1 MRTEL
6 SDALKGR
13 YKLRKSLGE
22 GGMATVYLADDCRHE
37 RPVAIKVLDRERSA
51 ALGAERFE
59 REIKLLARLRHP
71 FILPLHDSGEA
82 AGELYF
88 VMPYIDGE
96 SLGARIRR
104 NGPLSLDETVR
115 IVGQVADALDY
126 AHSEGI
132 VHRDIKPENILLSRN
147 GHALLADF
155 GIARGAQVQEQG
167 SALTEVG
174 QGIGT
179 AAYMSPEQAL
189 GDDVDGRADIYS
201 LGCVV
206 YEMLA
211 GRPPFVGPT
220 SLSLVAQHVGTRAPT
235 LVGNNSDVTPSAVV
249 AVTRALEKDP
259 RDRFPS
265 AAAFLE
271 SLQSA
276 DRQAHASRSTQASPR
291 KLSIAVLPIANR
303 NTDPETEF
311 FSDGITEELINSL
324 AKVEGLRVV
333 SRTSTFAFK
342 GGDVPVHEIGT
353 RLNVGFVLEA
363 SVRRALD
370 RIRVTARLVEV
381 ADDSTAWSETYERKL
396 DDVFALQD
404 EITHAIVETITETLE
419 LGHLQR
425 PVSIAK
431 PQSLEAYDLY
441 LLGRHHWN
449 KRTKSE
455 MQRALELFRQATELD
470 PTYAPAYSGIAD
482 ATALLASWQFAS
494 PAAMYP
500 KAVAA
505 ANRAIELDPS
515 SADAHASIGFT
526 KLNWDWDW
534 DGAERELRQA
544 IQLNPNHETAHRW
557 LSAFL
562 AGIGKDDDAMPIAIR
577 AADLDP
583 ISVLP
588 VMNLGIIHLLAGRNE
603 DATREFSRVIEMDPG
618 FVRGHIFLC
627 ASLSFQGMH
636 DEAIAAGRRGA
647 DLANQLPVSLVPL
660 GSSLARAGRLDEAHV
675 MLDRIM
681 RDGIDPIY
689 EAMAQSSL
697 GDEDATLAA
706 LERGVEKR
714 SDWMYSIATQPL
726 FRGYHGNPRFVD
738 LLRQMNLLGDQRRH
752 RWEVTR

>member
-1 MRTEL
+1 
-6 SDALKGR
+6 
-13 YKLRKSLGE
+13 
-22 GGMATVYLADDCRHE
+22 YLADDCRHE

-59 REIKLLARLRHP
+59 REIKLLAHLRHP

-104 NGPLSLDETVR
+104 DGPLSLEDTTR
-115 IVGQVADALDY
+115 IMGQLADALDY
-126 AHSEGI
+126 AHAEGV
-132 VHRDIKPENILLSRN
+132 VHRDIKPENVLLSRN

-155 GIARGAQVQEQG
+155 GIARGAPLSTDQ
-167 SALTEVG
+167 SAPLTEAG
-174 QGIGT
+174 TGIGT
-179 AAYMSPEQAL
+179 ADYMSPEQAF
-189 GDDVDGRADIYS
+189 GEDGVDGRADIYS

-211 GRPPFVGPT
+211 GHPPFVGPT
-220 SLSLVAQHVGTRAPT
+220 SLSLIAQHVGTRAPR
-235 LVGNNSDVTPSAVV
+235 LVGKSQDVTPAACDAV
-249 AVTRALEKDP
+249 ARALEKKP
-259 RDRFPS
+259 GDRFPNAS
-265 AAAFLE
+265 EFVEALRSSDIKASGTVSSPA
-271 SLQSA
+271 SS
-276 DRQAHASRSTQASPR
+276 RQ
-291 KLSIAVLPIANR
+291 LSIAVLPIANR
-303 NTDPETEF
+303 NSDPETEF

-342 GGDVPVHEIGT
+342 GGDVPVSEIGN
-353 RLNVGFVLEA
+353 RLKVGFVLEA
-363 SVRRALD
+363 NVRRALD
-370 RIRVTARLVEV
+370 RVRVTARLVEV
-381 ADDSTAWSETYERKL
+381 ADDSSVWSETYDRKL

-404 EITHAIVETITETLE
+404 EITRAIVETITETLE
-419 LGHLQR
+419 LGHLQQ
-425 PVSIAK
+425 PVSVAK

-449 KRTKSE
+449 KRTKGE
-455 MQRALELFRQATELD
+455 MQRALELFRQAVTLD

-494 PAAMYP
+494 PAEMYP
-500 KAVAA
+500 DAVAA
-505 ANRAIELDPS
+505 AERAIELDPS

-534 DGAERELRQA
+534 DGAERELRRA

-562 AGIGKDDDAMPIAIR
+562 AGIGEDDEAMPIARR

-588 VMNLGIIHLLAGRNE
+588 LMNVGIIHLLAGRNE
-603 DATREFSRVIEMDPG
+603 EATREFKRVIHMDPG
-618 FVRGHIFLC
+618 FVRAHIFLG

-636 DEAIAAGRRGA
+636 DEAIAAGRTGS
-647 DLANQLPVSLVPL
+647 DLAQQLPVTLVPL
-660 GSSLARAGRLDEAHV
+660 ASSLARAGRLDEAHV
-675 MLDRIM
+675 MIDEILRNN
-681 RDGIDPIY
+681 IDPIY
-689 EAMAQSSL
+689 AAMAH
-697 GDEDATLAA
+697 AA
-706 LERGVEKR
+706 LDDDESALTALELGFERR
-714 SDWMYSIATQPL
+714 SDWMYSIPTQPW
-726 FRGYHGNPRFVD
+726 FRKYHGDPRFESI
-738 LLRQMNLLGDQRRH
+738 LRRMKLIA
-752 RWEVTR
+752 